1 MARQTKKQI
10 REQAALATFEE
21 ALRAL
26 PDPRRKQGQRYP
38 LESVVVIA
46 LMATVCGCDDGEAMQ
61 HWGDSNQE
69 WLSGFLDL
77 PHGVPTQDVF
87 LSVFASIDPAA
98 FSRVFISWAKI
109 LIARLDMNGT

>member
-10 REQAALATFEE
+10 REQAALAVFEE

-46 LMATVCGCDDGEAMQ
+46 LMATVCGCDDGVVSAEMKAVKRPHPCTLLAPGRAMQ
-61 HWGDSNQE
+61 
-69 WLSGFLDL
+69 
-77 PHGVPTQDVF
+77 V
-87 LSVFASIDPAA
+87 
-98 FSRVFISWAKI
+98 
-109 LIARLDMNGT
+109 